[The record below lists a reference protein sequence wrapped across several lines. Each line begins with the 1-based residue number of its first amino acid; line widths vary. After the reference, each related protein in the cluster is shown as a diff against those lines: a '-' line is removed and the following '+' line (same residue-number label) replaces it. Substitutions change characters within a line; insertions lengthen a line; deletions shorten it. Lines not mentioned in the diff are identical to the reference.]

1 MKVPLIDLRK
11 QNKKILEEISSDI
24 ATIFQESR
32 FVLGKEV
39 EEFERSFASYCGTRF
54 AIAVNSGTSALLL
67 SLIASGIGKDDEVI
81 TVPFTFIATVE
92 AIIFSGARPVFVDI
106 EEKTMTMDIE
116 KIEKVITPRT
126 KAIIPVHLYGE
137 VCDMNPIMEI
147 AREYELKLI
156 EDASQA
162 HGAEYLP
169 LKRKA
174 GSMGDCGCFSF
185 YPSKNLSAW
194 GEGGMVITDD
204 EEVAEKVKML
214 RDHGSREK
222 YYHRMIGLNCRMET
236 LQGLVLNHKLKYLDN
251 WNKKRREIAN
261 RYNESLKEI
270 KEIRLPF
277 TPLYSNGVYHLY
289 VIRTSHRD
297 KLKNF
302 LQEKGIGT
310 GLHYPLPLH
319 LQDSLSYLGYK
330 KGSFPISEKVSREVL
345 SLPLYP
351 EIEEKEII
359 EVINSIKEFFQ

>member
-270 KEIRLPF
+270 KDIKLPLS
-277 TPLYSNGVYHLY
+277 PPYSRGVYHLY
-289 VIRTSHRD
+289 VIRTSERD